1 MVSVSHAMCLFPMC
15 SGGSQ
20 YYSKQR
26 TLECGWN
33 RLLDQN
39 LYMQFLIVDPWKVS
53 KEKDFSSF
61 LLFELYHHCTIF
73 VNTFTTN
80 KLTLIPSFFLFLFCA
95 VFVLYFLH
103 FLDVW

>member
-1 MVSVSHAMCLFPMC
+1 MSHAMCLFPMC

-61 LLFELYHHCTIF
+61 LPFELYHHCTIF
-73 VNTFTTN
+73 VNTFTKN
-80 KLTLIPSFFLFLFCA
+80 KLTLDAVLFLVLVLCCFC
-95 VFVLYFLH
+95 VVCFP